1 MGKVAKRAALQAAE
15 ASAAAEPAAK
25 RRLAPEDRRRDILAK
40 AIEYFAQVGFDGGT
54 RELAGHL
61 GTTQPLLYR
70 YFPTKE
76 ALIQEIYK
84 AVFLDI
90 WQPSW
95 DALLSDTARPLRDR
109 LQQFYEEY
117 MAAILTPQWI
127 RIYFFA
133 GLKGVTINIQYLAIV
148 EERVLKRIIR
158 EFHREMGLAVPDAVA
173 PEDLETAWTLQGGIF
188 YYGVRKYVYGSPMHT
203 SAKTVISQ
211 SLDVFCAGYRA
222 VLEQRAA
229 GTLRA
234 DAAAPPVP
242 PAKPARRAAKV

>member
-1 MGKVAKRAALQAAE
+1 MNKVERRAGRPAAAAAALAP
-15 ASAAAEPAAK
+15 PAAK
-25 RRLAPEDRRRDILAK
+25 RRLAPADRRREILAK

-54 RELAGHL
+54 RELARHL

-70 YFPTKE
+70 YFPTKD

-90 WQPSW
+90 WRPAW
-95 DALLSDTARPLRDR
+95 DDLLSDTARPLRDR
-109 LQQFYEEY
+109 MQQFYEEY

-133 GLKGVTINIQYLAIV
+133 GLKGVTINVHYLAVV
-148 EERVLKRIIR
+148 EERILKRIIR
-158 EFHREMGLAVPDAVA
+158 EFHREMGLKVPVDVA

-203 SAKTVISQ
+203 SAEVVISQ

-222 VLEQRAA
+222 VLEARTNQKS
-229 GTLRA
+229 GT
-234 DAAAPPVP
+234 P
-242 PAKPARRAAKV
+242 RRVAKV